1 LGSIAKLKRR
11 QHSLR
16 EGGRTHPANG
26 DHGAIADGEI
36 EPATAGS
43 TRPIART
50 VVQADIVTVNRFRF
64 SRLRVNGPSPP
75 PVLGLLLSPGQH
87 GIGGPLQLRII
98 TTCSWFF
105 GS

>member
-75 PVLGLLLSPGQH
+75 PVLGLLLSPGQ
-87 GIGGPLQLRII
+87 Q
-98 TTCSWFF
+98 
-105 GS
+105 GSAARFNFE